1 MWKKHHFWD
10 AIFTLLA
17 AVLGIALFFEPGLI
31 AYDIVRITVLIGL
44 TVLPVKYLLKIRALS
59 KQ

>member
-1 MWKKHHFWD
+1 MLNKHLFWD
-10 AIFTLLA
+10 ALFTVVA

-44 TVLPVKYLLKIRALS
+44 TVLPLKYLFKIRALS
-59 KQ
+59 KR